1 MSKRVSFINTM
12 GDISYQVGEEQ
23 ELYFNKDFLI
33 KKYLG
38 MSPDELKKN
47 ETYKKIIEKEVEEKA
62 KAAGAPAEGPE
73 PGAGEDANA
82 GGGFSL

>member
-12 GDISYQVGEEQ
+12 GDIAYQVGEEQ

-47 ETYKKIIEKEVEEKA
+47 ETYKKLIEKEVEEKA
-62 KAAGAPAEGPE
+62 KAAGAAAPAEGSE
-73 PGAGEDANA
+73 PGAGEDT
-82 GGGFSL
+82 GGGFTL

>member
-47 ETYKKIIEKEVEEKA
+47 ETYKKIIEKEAEEKA
-62 KAAGAPAEGPE
+62 KAAGAPTEGSE
-73 PGAGEDANA
+73 TGAGEDA